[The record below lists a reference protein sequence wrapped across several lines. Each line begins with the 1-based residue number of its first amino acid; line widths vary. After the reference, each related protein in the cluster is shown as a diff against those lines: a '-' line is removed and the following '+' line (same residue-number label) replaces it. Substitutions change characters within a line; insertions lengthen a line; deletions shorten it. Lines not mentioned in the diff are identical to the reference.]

1 MSLGVRLGEN
11 VVWRK
16 EMRES
21 FLTIVALTL
30 AFPAL
35 GQRASQAVLDPV
47 RGRTVDEL
55 VTRALAQ
62 NGELL
67 AGLHQVAAGRGGV
80 TQARLKANPSF
91 EVTDAQSVAG
101 GMNTFMIGGS
111 LPLELYHRRERR
123 IDVAQSGVKML
134 ELEQAERER
143 RLRSEIETK
152 FGEVLASVRN
162 LQVTEE
168 LLEVNRKGLDL
179 TQIRADQGA
188 APPLEA
194 NLLRVEVNRIDA
206 LRVDLEGKL
215 DVSMLELKSLV
226 GSQPEEELRLKGS
239 LESGLPDPSRGPA
252 IQQVLNTRPDILS
265 LRAAEQVASAK
276 LRQAET
282 EARPDASVSAN
293 YQRMD
298 SSFDVN
304 GLNAAGQLRPVQGI
318 FHFLSVGV
326 SITLPVRNKNQG
338 AIETAV
344 AQVDEAKRR
353 REYAELIAT
362 REVAAA
368 LLTREKAQEGL
379 RIFREG
385 VRDQAAQ
392 NLDVVRRT
400 YELGRTQLLDVIAEQ
415 RRFIE
420 VETGYTEA
428 LSRFYQATVRLRTV
442 TGGQ

>member
-1 MSLGVRLGEN
+1 MYQ
-11 VVWRK
+11 
-16 EMRES
+16 S
-21 FLTIVALTL
+21 FLAIVTLTL
-30 AFPAL
+30 AIPAF
-35 GQRASQAVLDPV
+35 GQRASPSVLDPV
-47 RGRTVDEL
+47 GGRTVDEL
-55 VTRALAQ
+55 VARALVQ
-62 NGELL
+62 NGEIL
-67 AGLHQVAAGRGGV
+67 AGRLQVAAARGGV

-91 EVTDAQSVAG
+91 AFTESQEVAG
-101 GMNTFMIGGS
+101 GQNNFMIGGS

-134 ELEQAERER
+134 ELDQAERER

-152 FGEVLASVRN
+152 FGDVLASARN
-162 LQVTEE
+162 LQVTED
-168 LLEVNRKGLDL
+168 LLEVNRRGLDL

-188 APPLEA
+188 APPLDA

-206 LRVDLEGKL
+206 LRIDLEGKL
-215 DVSMLELKSLV
+215 GVSMLELKSLV
-226 GSQPEEELRLKGS
+226 GLQPDEELRLKGS
-239 LESGLPDPSRGPA
+239 LESGLPNEGPGTT

-276 LRQAET
+276 LLQAET

-338 AIETAV
+338 ALETAV
-344 AQVDEAKRR
+344 AQMDETKRR

-368 LLTREKAQEGL
+368 LLTRERAQEGL

-420 VETGYTEA
+420 VEMGYTDA
-428 LSRFYQATVRLRTV
+428 LSRFYQATVRLHAV

>member
-1 MSLGVRLGEN
+1 MYQ
-11 VVWRK
+11 
-16 EMRES
+16 S
-21 FLTIVALTL
+21 FLAIVTLTL
-30 AFPAL
+30 AIPAF
-35 GQRASQAVLDPV
+35 GQRASPSVLDPV
-47 RGRTVDEL
+47 GGRTVDEL
-55 VTRALAQ
+55 VARALVQ
-62 NGELL
+62 NGEIL
-67 AGLHQVAAGRGGV
+67 AGRLQVAAARGGV

-91 EVTDAQSVAG
+91 AFTESQEAAG
-101 GMNTFMIGGS
+101 GQNNFMIGGS

-134 ELEQAERER
+134 ELDQAERER

-152 FGEVLASVRN
+152 FGDVLASARN
-162 LQVTEE
+162 LQVTED
-168 LLEVNRKGLDL
+168 LLEVNRRGLDL

-188 APPLEA
+188 APPLDA

-206 LRVDLEGKL
+206 LRIDLEGKL
-215 DVSMLELKSLV
+215 GVSMLELKSLV
-226 GSQPEEELRLKGS
+226 GLQPDEELRLKGS
-239 LESGLPDPSRGPA
+239 LESGLPNEGPGTT

-276 LRQAET
+276 LLQAET

-338 AIETAV
+338 ALETAV
-344 AQVDEAKRR
+344 AQMDETKRR

-368 LLTREKAQEGL
+368 LLTRERAQEGL

-420 VETGYTEA
+420 VEMGYTDA
-428 LSRFYQATVRLRTV
+428 LSRFYQATVRLHAV